1 MAGFAKC
8 SRCDRALMSVHVEAV
23 PALGA
28 LPAALSILVVACP
41 SAARRWERRQ

>member
-8 SRCDRALMSVHVEAV
+8 SRCNHVLTSVHVEAV

-28 LPAALSILVVACP
+28 LNAPITATAS
-41 SAARRWERRQ
+41 

>member
-8 SRCDRALMSVHVEAV
+8 SRCNHVQTSVRVEAV

-28 LPAALSILVVACP
+28 LQRELAEPG
-41 SAARRWERRQ
+41 